1 MFQTHISPEYLTS
14 DAITGSVVHCFSTRR
29 GGVSTGYLAS
39 LNLGTH
45 RGDDWNK
52 VYENYRRL
60 GSAVGFTPEQTVF
73 TRQTHTDIVACV
85 GAADRGDGLFR
96 EVEPERD
103 GICTNEPGVA
113 LVCFAADCTPILL
126 HDPVRHAVAAVHA
139 GWRGTAKGIVAR
151 CVELMTRQYGSDPA
165 DVQAAIGPCIGP
177 CCFETGPEVPE
188 AMLAALGPEA
198 ESFIRARRDEHCSS
212 AMPGSG
218 AQGSATESGSSSKDH
233 LIRHGCAV
241 PPSPQGEGFGA
252 DEARSSAESQTRH
265 SERSEES
272 VLSPKYYL
280 DLKQLNA
287 LWLRRAGVRQI
298 DLSCDCT
305 RCQPDRFW
313 SHRFAGQERGSQ
325 AAIIMLLP

>member
-1 MFQTHISPEYLTS
+1 MFHTHRNPEYLRS
-14 DAITGSVVHCFSTRR
+14 DVINGNVIHCFSTRH

-45 RGDDWNK
+45 RGDDWSN

-60 GSAVGFTPEQTVF
+60 GAAVGFTPEQTVF
-73 TRQTHTDIVACV
+73 TRQTHTDIVSRV
-85 GAADRGDGLFR
+85 GAANRGDGLFR

-126 HDPVRHAVAAVHA
+126 HDPVHRAVAAVHA
-139 GWRGTAKGIVAR
+139 GWRGTAKGIAAR
-151 CVELMTRQYGSDPA
+151 CVELMIREYGSDPA
-165 DVQAAIGPCIGP
+165 DLQTAIGPCIGP

-188 AMLAALGPEA
+188 AMLAALGPDA
-198 ESFIRARRDEHCSS
+198 ERFIQVRRS
-212 AMPGSG
+212 
-218 AQGSATESGSSSKDH
+218 AQGALPASAS
-233 LIRHGCAV
+233 
-241 PPSPQGEGFGA
+241 
-252 DEARSSAESQTRH
+252 RH

-272 VLSPKYYL
+272 SPSKYFL

-287 LWLRRAGVRQI
+287 LWLLRAGVKQI
-298 DLSCDCT
+298 DISHDCT

-325 AAIIMLLP
+325 AAVIMLNE